1 MKTKVRGGC
10 REKRQ
15 RWGNFILSKTGVL
28 FLMLTLSAV
37 CVETYAQKRVNLQVT
52 NQPLL
57 RVLDVLQEQSGFSF
71 LFSSE
76 DVKGVENVTVNLKDV
91 SLEEALKQVL
101 KGTPLHYEINNGV
114 VVFQKKIVPQRTA
127 QLKNKEIIGWVTDRK
142 KIPLEGVNVVVKG
155 RNIGTTTNKEGKF
168 GLQFATLNDFV
179 LEFSFLGMKKQEV
192 KYAGRDTI
200 RVIMDDE
207 VHEMEEVT
215 VVSTGYQKIDAR
227 KLTSAVT
234 TVKAAEV
241 VVPGLSTIDQ
251 MLEGYVPGMVFMSNS
266 NTIGAVPRIRI
277 RGTSTILGNQE
288 PLWVV
293 DGIIYSDP
301 VNFDPEQLNDL
312 DFVNLLGNAISG
324 INPEDIDQIDVLK
337 DASATAIYGARAANG
352 VIVITTKKGKIG
364 PPPSK
369 LFFFRYFRSSSPLF
383 RPECEYD
390 EFKRKNRLFA
400 RIDGAAPDLRAH

>member
-337 DASATAIYGARAANG
+337 DASATAI
-352 VIVITTKKGKIG
+352 
-364 PPPSK
+364 
-369 LFFFRYFRSSSPLF
+369 
-383 RPECEYD
+383 
-390 EFKRKNRLFA
+390 
-400 RIDGAAPDLRAH
+400 

>member
-251 MLEGYVPGMVFMSNS
+251 MLEGYVPGMVFM
-266 NTIGAVPRIRI
+266 
-277 RGTSTILGNQE
+277 
-288 PLWVV
+288 
-293 DGIIYSDP
+293 
-301 VNFDPEQLNDL
+301 
-312 DFVNLLGNAISG
+312 
-324 INPEDIDQIDVLK
+324 
-337 DASATAIYGARAANG
+337 
-352 VIVITTKKGKIG
+352 
-364 PPPSK
+364 
-369 LFFFRYFRSSSPLF
+369 
-383 RPECEYD
+383 
-390 EFKRKNRLFA
+390 
-400 RIDGAAPDLRAH
+400 